1 MQYTFVTPPA
11 SRAADRPPQI
21 DDAWIVAGRRVL
33 LDAVGDAGRR
43 GGPVRR
49 VSRTPFAAPM
59 ASFCDEAR
67 RAGVPVEKLIIAL
80 KLAWTSLPELRR
92 AFGETGPEVMGAA
105 VTACIDAYFASSDP
119 SRAD

>member
-33 LDAVGDAGRR
+33 LDAVGDALRR

-49 VSRTPFAAPM
+49 VSPTSFAGPM

-67 RAGVPVEKLIIAL
+67 RTGVPVEKLIIAL
-80 KLAWTSLPELRR
+80 KLAWSSLPELRL
-92 AFGETGPEVMGAA
+92 AFGESAPDVIGSA
-105 VTACIDAYFASSDP
+105 VTACIDAYFASP
-119 SRAD
+119 ETRAD

>member
-11 SRAADRPPQI
+11 SRAADPTQI
-21 DDAWIVAGRRVL
+21 DDALIVAGRRVL
-33 LDAVGDAGRR
+33 LDSVGDAIRR
-43 GGPVRR
+43 GDEVRR
-49 VSRTPFAAPM
+49 GIGTPFAAPM

-80 KLAWTSLPELRR
+80 KLAWSSLPELRL
-92 AFGETGPEVMGAA
+92 AFGESAPEVMDAA
-105 VTACIDAYFASSDP
+105 VTACIEAYFT